1 MNEGFA
7 RFLKKKGINSNALAQ
22 KIGASSSAVLAY
34 TKDTKIPHTILV
46 QIADLYNTT
55 CDEVLGRSTPTTPSM
70 PKQTYD
76 ISAEHAQLNTA
87 YKALRNMYEERVKE
101 LAAARE
107 KLTAL
112 QKETASY
119 AERSATHDEV
129 LELRRQLLEYS
140 VTISAVQALLER
152 KIGDNQVK

>member
-1 MNEGFA
+1 MASNEGFA

-22 KIGASSSAVLAY
+22 KIGASSSAILGY

-55 CDEVLGRSTPTTPSM
+55 CDEVLGRTPPNL
-70 PKQTYD
+70 PKMSYD

-87 YKALRNMYEERVKE
+87 YKSLKAMYEERVKE

-107 KLTAL
+107 KVVTL

-129 LELRRQLLEYS
+129 IRLKQQLLEYDIT
-140 VTISAVQALLER
+140 VSAVKALLKE
-152 KIGDNQVK
+152 K

>member
-22 KIGASSSAVLAY
+22 KIGASSSAVLGY

-55 CDEVLGRSTPTTPSM
+55 CDEVLGRTPPTQPSI

-76 ISAEHAQLNTA
+76 ISAEHAQLSTA
-87 YKALRNMYEERVKE
+87 YKALKTMYEERVKE
-101 LAAARE
+101 LAVARE
-107 KLTAL
+107 KVVTL
-112 QKETASY
+112 QKENASY
-119 AERSATHDEV
+119 AERSATHNEV
-129 LELRRQLLEYS
+129 IQLRQQLLEYN
-140 VTISAVQALLER
+140 VTISAIKALLKE
-152 KIGDNQVK
+152 K

>member
-22 KIGASSSAVLAY
+22 KIGASSSAILGY

-55 CDEVLGRSTPTTPSM
+55 CDEVLGRTPPTQPSI

-76 ISAEHAQLNTA
+76 ISAEHAQLSTA
-87 YKALRNMYEERVKE
+87 YKSLKAMYEERVKE
-101 LAAARE
+101 LNTARE
-107 KLTAL
+107 KLSIL
-112 QKETASY
+112 QKENATL
-119 AERSATHDEV
+119 AESSATHDEV
-129 LELRRQLLEYS
+129 IRLKQQLLEYDIT
-140 VTISAVQALLER
+140 VSAVKALLKE
-152 KIGDNQVK
+152 K

>member
-22 KIGASSSAVLAY
+22 KIGASSSAILGY

-55 CDEVLGRSTPTTPSM
+55 CDEVLGRTPPTTPNV

-76 ISAEHAQLNTA
+76 ISAEHAQLSTA
-87 YKALRNMYEERVKE
+87 YKSLKTMYDERVKE
-101 LAAARE
+101 LNTARE
-107 KLTAL
+107 KLSTM
-112 QKETASY
+112 QKENAAL
-119 AERSATHDEV
+119 AESGAAHDEV
-129 LELRRQLLEYS
+129 IRLKQQLLEYDIT
-140 VTISAVQALLER
+140 VSAVKALLKE
-152 KIGDNQVK
+152 K

>member
-22 KIGASSSAVLAY
+22 KIGASSSAILGY

-55 CDEVLGRSTPTTPSM
+55 CDEVLGRTPPTQPSI

-76 ISAEHAQLNTA
+76 ISAEHAQLSA
-87 YKALRNMYEERVKE
+87 SYKSLKNMYDERVKE
-101 LAAARE
+101 LNTARE
-107 KLTAL
+107 KLVTL
-112 QKETASY
+112 QKENASL
-119 AERSATHDEV
+119 AESGAAHDEV
-129 LELRRQLLEYS
+129 IRLKQQLLEYDIT
-140 VTISAVQALLER
+140 VSAVKALLKE
-152 KIGDNQVK
+152 K

>member
-22 KIGASSSAVLAY
+22 KIGASSSAVLGY

-55 CDEVLGRSTPTTPSM
+55 CDEVLGRTPPTQPSI

-76 ISAEHAQLNTA
+76 ISAEHAQLSTA
-87 YKALRNMYEERVKE
+87 YKSLKTMYEERVKE
-101 LAAARE
+101 LAVARE
-107 KLTAL
+107 KLTTL

-129 LELRRQLLEYS
+129 IQLRQQLLEYS
-140 VTISAVQALLER
+140 VTISAVKALLKE
-152 KIGDNQVK
+152 K